1 MATLI
6 ISFGS
11 EKEAREAVER
21 LSSAGLGDVR
31 ARVLDSS
38 EPLSHE
44 KTDSTSP
51 MIVPEMGTIEVR
63 PTDTPKTP
71 AVMHDNAELDE
82 SAAIPTVDDEN
93 TDGVQVMIEMG
104 DANEATVRRLLG
116 LGAEG

>member
-38 EPLSHE
+38 EPLSHD
-44 KTDSTSP
+44 KTDTTSP
-51 MIVPEMGTIEVR
+51 MIVPELGTIEVR
-63 PTDTPKTP
+63 PTETPKTS
-71 AVMHDNAELDE
+71 AVMHDGGDHED
-82 SAAIPTVDDEN
+82 SAGIPTVDDEE

-104 DANEATVRRLLG
+104 DANEAAVRRLLG
-116 LGAEG
+116 IGAEG